1 MSPEVYEEMA
11 RLEDEH
17 WWFVARRAILR
28 NVLEAL
34 PLPAT
39 PQILELGC
47 GTGGNIAML
56 QEFGAVT
63 AVEMNQ
69 FARRHAEKRNAC
81 SVLPGHL
88 PYDLPPLSSADL
100 VCLFDVLEHIPDD
113 FASLQSILKIVKPGG
128 HLVLTVPAYQW
139 LWSGHD
145 IAHHHQR
152 RYRAGSLRALAE
164 QSGWQVQRLGYFNT
178 WLLPLVVAHRIKQRL
193 LSKSNPHSDTRLPAP
208 WVNSLLRCVFTS
220 EARWLHQHTF
230 PWGASIVAVLVRQ

>member
-11 RLEDEH
+11 RLEYEH

-28 NVLEAL
+28 SVLQAL

-63 AVEMNQ
+63 AVEMDQ
-69 FARRHAEKRNAC
+69 FARRYAEKCNAC

-145 IAHHHQR
+145 IVHHHQR

-164 QSGWQVQRLGYFNT
+164 QSGWQVQRLGHFNT

-193 LSKSNPHSDTRLPAP
+193 LSKSNPHSDTRLPAH
-208 WVNSLLRCVFTS
+208 WINSLLQCVFAS
-220 EARWLHQHTF
+220 EAHWLRQHTF
-230 PWGASIVAVLVRQ
+230 PWGASIIAVLVRR